1 MRYWECHT
9 KHTVDSGYHLPH
21 VARQSN
27 NHNHD
32 NHSASPRVRH
42 NKRCWYSPPGGK
54 PGYTREEVVRLVTA
68 GANLPGGCPID
79 CWPLCSLC
87 TVQYFCQTADSGHKS
102 AIPVSYFIWPNN
114 DCKQR
119 IRTKTAACPCSVQ
132 AECCSSGGVTCEW
145 WLELQTKVRI
155 DFHNHGL

>member
-1 MRYWECHT
+1 MYFHT
-9 KHTVDSGYHLPH
+9 DLNLKVKHAMVRVLHETHRGYHLPH
-21 VARQSN
+21 VAPQSN

-32 NHSASPRVRH
+32 NHSAPPRVKH
-42 NKRCWYSPPGGK
+42 NKRCWYSPLGGK

-119 IRTKTAACPCSVQ
+119 IRTKTAAAGPVSRRSV
-132 AECCSSGGVTCEW
+132 AAVAVWRVSG
-145 WLELQTKVRI
+145 
-155 DFHNHGL
+155 D